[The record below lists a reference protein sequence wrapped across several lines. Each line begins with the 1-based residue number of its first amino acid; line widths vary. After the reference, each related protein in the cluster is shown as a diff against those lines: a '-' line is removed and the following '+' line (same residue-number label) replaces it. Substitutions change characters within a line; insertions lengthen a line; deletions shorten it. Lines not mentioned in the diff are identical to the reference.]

1 MFNCLWLIGEF
12 WFFKEWK
19 KNYEMNE
26 FVFWII
32 GMVICI
38 VRGLW
43 ELIII
48 MYRNCW
54 DFN

>member
-19 KNYEMNE
+19 KSYEMNE

-32 GMVICI
+32 GIVIGI

-43 ELIII
+43 ELIIS